1 MGFHTRW
8 ITEEVLISRY
18 MEGGMEDIE
27 SYIGR
32 ADAIVTSDDLSHEVI
47 DILNS
52 EHMDRLEKWEK
63 ISCKIA
69 IRSIKNGFENE
80 KKKKTATT
88 S

>member
-1 MGFHTRW
+1 MGFHKRW

-63 ISCKIA
+63 ISL
-69 IRSIKNGFENE
+69 
-80 KKKKTATT
+80 
-88 S
+88 